1 MSSIHQSTPNIRSSR
16 LGLRAT
22 PLQEQLLKEAA
33 LLRHQSLTDFILD
46 SACLAAE
53 HTLLN
58 QRLFMVSNEEY
69 QNILNLLDDDT
80 PTENTGLTDLFS
92 RQAPWEQI

>member
-1 MSSIHQSTPNIRSSR
+1 MSSIHQSVPNLRSSR

-22 PLQEQLLKEAA
+22 PVQEQLLKDAA
-33 LLRHQSLTDFILD
+33 SLRHQSLTDFILD

-58 QRLFMVSNEEY
+58 QRLFMVSHQEY
-69 QNILNLLDDDT
+69 QNLLNLLDDDT
-80 PTENTGLTDLFS
+80 STDNTGLADLFS

>member
-1 MSSIHQSTPNIRSSR
+1 MSSIHQSTSHMRSSR
-16 LGLRAT
+16 LGLSAT
-22 PLQEQLLKEAA
+22 PVQEQLLKEAA

-58 QRLFMVSNEEY
+58 QRLFMVSHQEY
-69 QNILNLLDDDT
+69 QNLLNLLDDDT
-80 PTENTGLTDLFS
+80 PTENTGLADLFS
-92 RQAPWEQI
+92 RQAPWEQT

>member
-92 RQAPWEQI
+92 RQAPWEKT